1 MKGGTIMAI
10 MNNPQTNP
18 QYQQYAGYGYNPL
31 ADMQQRVMNNPY
43 LRGFPT
49 QQPTGLPG
57 KYIHNLND
65 IVVSEVP
72 QDGSVAFFPTNDFS
86 KIYAKAW
93 TADGKIQTEEYVLAK
108 DSKHSEKT
116 FESVI
121 FERLDRIENMLSQR
135 KEVMADVKSKSDD

>member
-1 MKGGTIMAI
+1 MAM
-10 MNNPQTNP
+10 MNNQQTNP
-18 QYQQYAGYGYNPL
+18 QYQQYNAYGYNPL
-31 ADMQQRVMNNPY
+31 ADMQQRMMNNPY
-43 LRGFPT
+43 LRGFPP

-57 KYIHNLND
+57 KFIQNLND

-93 TADGKIQTEEYVLAK
+93 TSDGKIQTEEYILAK
-108 DSKHSEKT
+108 DSKKTEKS

-121 FERLDRIENMLSQR
+121 CERLDRIENMLSKSKK
-135 KEVMADVKSKSDD
+135 KEVKDDD